1 MLEQWAASW
10 VCKLAMACGSGNGP
24 VQVNPG
30 VKVFQIDSHPAI
42 TQMSVEQIRQIG
54 LDCNQRDYTISVLEN
69 IAGNR
74 PVNPEQL
81 PADARQLNAVAR
93 SKIWQLRTYC
103 P

>member
-1 MLEQWAASW
+1 MEKTLASW
-10 VCKLAMACGSGNGP
+10 LCNLAMACGSGNGP
-24 VQVNPG
+24 VQVNPA
-30 VKVFQIDSHPAI
+30 VTVYQINSHPAL
-42 TQMSVEQIRQIG
+42 TQMSIDQIRQIG

-69 IAGNR
+69 ITGNR

-81 PADARQLNAVAR
+81 TADARQLNAVAR

>member
-1 MLEQWAASW
+1 MERTIVSW
-10 VCKLAMACGSGNGP
+10 LCNLAMACGSGNGP
-24 VQVNPG
+24 VQTNPG
-30 VKVFQIDSHPAI
+30 VKVFQIDSHPAL
-42 TQMSVEQIRQIG
+42 TQMSVDQIRQIG
-54 LDCNQRDYTISVLEN
+54 LDCNQRDYTIGVLEN

-81 PADARQLNAVAR
+81 TADARQLNAVAR